1 MRLILATFTAMLLAA
16 APPAQQPPAE
26 LSALA
31 AKARLDRPVAAW
43 CRGEF
48 RSGRPGAFAAAVT
61 SAPGGGTYMVLESDA
76 PLVEL
81 ASFTGSADLS
91 CYSRA
96 EAEQLNVTI
105 RRSTTIHGQIAPRW
119 NTTVVCAF
127 VENTSAVCWQ
137 YSPVDRAFVKVG
149 EWVT

>member
-1 MRLILATFTAMLLAA
+1 MRLTVALLVAMLPAA
-16 APPAQQPPAE
+16 APLAQRAPPE

-31 AKARLDRPVAAW
+31 AKVQLDRPVVAW

-48 RSGRPGAFAAAVT
+48 RSARPGAFAAAVT
-61 SAPGGGTYMVLESDA
+61 SAAGGGRYVVLEADA
-76 PLVEL
+76 PVMEL
-81 ASFTGSADLS
+81 ASFTGTADLS

-96 EAEQLNVTI
+96 EADRLNVTI
-105 RRSTTIHGQIAPRW
+105 SRSTTIHGQIAPRW
-119 NTTVVCAF
+119 NTTVVCGF

-137 YSPVDRAFVKVG
+137 YSPADRAFVKVG